1 MKNSKVLFQEIST
14 AITLKEKREEIQ
26 AIAFILL
33 ESLYGITR
41 IEIMS
46 GKIVPYPEET
56 ALTLQKFIER
66 INVGEPVQYV
76 VGEEYFF
83 GRKFQVNPCVLIP
96 RPETEELIRVVLSWF
111 SYRKKSSETP
121 RILDIGTGSG
131 CIPITL
137 FHEIGNA
144 EVYATDISNAAL
156 SVAQQNAEFLQANI
170 TFIEHN
176 ILKER
181 LPVTD
186 LDIIVSNPPYVTE
199 RERGKMKS
207 NVLNFEPHLALFVPD
222 NDPLLFYREIA
233 ARAIEGLKTSGL
245 LAVEINENYGQEVS
259 RLFQNAGFQDVA
271 IVNDISEKARIVRGV
286 KPGLP

>member
-1 MKNSKVLFQEIST
+1 MKNSKVLFQEVLS

-33 ESLYGITR
+33 ESICGITR

-46 GKIVPYPEET
+46 GRIISYTEET
-56 ALTLQKFIER
+56 ARTLQKFIER
-66 INVGEPVQYV
+66 VNEAEPVQYV

-96 RPETEELIRVVLSWF
+96 RPETEELVRVVLSWAAREKRLTE
-111 SYRKKSSETP
+111 SL

-156 SVAQQNAEFLQANI
+156 SVALKNAELLNANI

-176 ILKER
+176 ILKEE
-181 LPVTD
+181 LPVRD

-199 RERGKMKS
+199 REKGIMKS
-207 NVLNFEPHLALFVPD
+207 NVVKFEPHLALFVPD
-222 NDPLLFYREIA
+222 DDPLLFYNEIA
-233 ARAIEGLKTSGL
+233 ARAMKALKVSGL
-245 LAVEINENYGQEVS
+245 LAVEINENFGNDVS
-259 RLFQNAGFQDVA
+259 LIFQAAGFKDVA
-271 IVNDISEKARIVRGV
+271 IVNDIADKARIVRALR
-286 KPGLP
+286 PGFQ